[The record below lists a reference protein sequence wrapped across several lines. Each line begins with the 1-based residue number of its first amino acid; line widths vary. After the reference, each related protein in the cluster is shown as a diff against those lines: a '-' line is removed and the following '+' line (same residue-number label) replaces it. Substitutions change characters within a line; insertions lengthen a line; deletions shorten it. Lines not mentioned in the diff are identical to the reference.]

1 MKIEILLILTVTC
14 LIGADVVHTNL
25 PEFCVGSNEGRTKC
39 EVHCHQKGYDTGVCH
54 QTQMTCTCGLK
65 RSFNQ
70 EAAEDISE
78 FKVQPKLGRP
88 FCIPAFCRRSCRR
101 RGLGAG
107 YCNPQK
113 TCVCAI

>member
-1 MKIEILLILTVTC
+1 MK
-14 LIGADVVHTNL
+14 A
-25 PEFCVGSNEGRTKC
+25 GRNVKYIVIKRATTQ
-39 EVHCHQKGYDTGVCH
+39 VSGVCH

-65 RSFNQ
+65 RSFNH
-70 EAAEDISE
+70 EAAEVDISQ